1 MTEVNAMATNVIVR
15 RLLMSALV
23 APLALVSPVSAQS
36 RTERQINADIRML
49 QEHTQQL
56 QLVINT
62 LSEAVQAISQKLDE
76 QANIDRKA
84 FADLKLLSDNISGDV
99 RVVREKV
106 DETNVRL
113 GTIGQEIQTIQT
125 SIQTLKVAPPPP
137 ILTGE
142 PGAADPAAGAAPPD
156 QAAPTSASTAPPV
169 PPGVSPTQTFDR
181 ARGDYMAG
189 QYSLA
194 VQGFESYIRT
204 FPTLPTAAD
213 AQYYVGEAYR
223 QDGKAKEALTAY
235 DKVIANYPTSSAL
248 PAARFKRGDVL
259 ETLGQLDAAKAE
271 YEIVLKNHPESS
283 EARLAKQRLDRLL
296 RPIK

>member
-1 MTEVNAMATNVIVR
+1 MKMATNVISIR
-15 RLLMSALV
+15 SCL
-23 APLALVSPVSAQS
+23 LALIASMAVVSSAAAQS
-36 RTERQINADIRML
+36 RAERQINADLRML

-56 QLVINT
+56 QLAINT

-113 GTIGQEIQTIQT
+113 GTIGQEIQAIQS
-125 SIQTLKVAPPPP
+125 SIQTIKLAPPPP
-137 ILTGE
+137 TFTGD
-142 PGAADPAAGAAPPD
+142 PGVVDPAAGAPTTEQPPP
-156 QAAPTSASTAPPV
+156 ATATTPPPV

-223 QDGKAKEALTAY
+223 QDGKPKEALAAY
-235 DKVIANYPTSSAL
+235 DKVIANYPASTAL
-248 PAARFKRGDVL
+248 PGARFKRGDVL
-259 ETLGQLDAAKAE
+259 ETLGQLDAAKVE

>member
-1 MTEVNAMATNVIVR
+1 MMMATNVIAY
-15 RLLMSALV
+15 RLCVLGLV
-23 APLALVSPVSAQS
+23 ALMALVSPVAAQS
-36 RTERQINADIRML
+36 RAERQINADIRML

-113 GTIGQEIQTIQT
+113 GTIGQEIQSIQT
-125 SIQTLKVAPPPP
+125 SIQTLKVAPPPLT
-137 ILTGE
+137 LTGD
-142 PGAADPAAGAAPPD
+142 PGAVDPAAGPTPAD
-156 QAAPTSASTAPPV
+156 QAPASTATAPPA

-223 QDGKAKEALTAY
+223 QDGKPKEALAAY
-235 DKVIANYPTSSAL
+235 DKVIANYPSSAAL
-248 PAARFKRGDVL
+248 AAARFKRGDVL
-259 ETLGQLDAAKAE
+259 ETLGQLDAAKVE
-271 YEIVLKNHPESS
+271 YEAVLKNHPESS

>member
-1 MTEVNAMATNVIVR
+1 MKMATHVISFR
-15 RLLMSALV
+15 SCLAALV
-23 APLALVSPVSAQS
+23 ASIVLASPVAAQS
-36 RTERQINADIRML
+36 RAERQINADLRML

-56 QLVINT
+56 QLAINM
-62 LSEAVQAISQKLDE
+62 LGEAVQAISQKLDE

-113 GTIGQEIQTIQT
+113 GTIGQEIQAIQS
-125 SIQTLKVAPPPP
+125 SIQSIKLAPPPP
-137 ILTGE
+137 TFTGD
-142 PGAADPAAGAAPPD
+142 PGAVDPAVGAATPD
-156 QAAPTSASTAPPV
+156 QAPPATTTTTPPPV

-223 QDGKAKEALTAY
+223 QDGKPKEALAAY
-235 DKVIANYPTSSAL
+235 DKVIANYPASTAL
-248 PAARFKRGDVL
+248 PGARFKRGDVL
-259 ETLGQLDAAKAE
+259 ETLGQLEAAKAE

>member
-1 MTEVNAMATNVIVR
+1 MPVYACWTQHPTKSRCRASVR
-15 RLLMSALV
+15 SGVLPLV
-23 APLALVSPVSAQS
+23 
-36 RTERQINADIRML
+36 
-49 QEHTQQL
+49 
-56 QLVINT
+56 
-62 LSEAVQAISQKLDE
+62 
-76 QANIDRKA
+76 
-84 FADLKLLSDNISGDV
+84 
-99 RVVREKV
+99 
-106 DETNVRL
+106 
-113 GTIGQEIQTIQT
+113 
-125 SIQTLKVAPPPP
+125 
-137 ILTGE
+137 
-142 PGAADPAAGAAPPD
+142 
-156 QAAPTSASTAPPV
+156 APTSASTAPPV

-223 QDGKAKEALTAY
+223 LDSKPKEALSAY
-235 DKVIANYPTSSAL
+235 DKVIANYPTSAAVSG
-248 PAARFKRGDVL
+248 ARFKRGDVL
-259 ETLGQLDAAKAE
+259 ETLGQLDAAKTE

>member
-1 MTEVNAMATNVIVR
+1 MVTNVMR
-15 RLLMSALV
+15 RLWMIALV
-23 APLALVSPVSAQS
+23 APLALVAPVAAQS

-56 QLVINT
+56 QLLINT

-76 QANIDRKA
+76 QANIDRKV

-113 GTIGQEIQTIQT
+113 GTIGQEIQAIQT
-125 SIQTLKVAPPPP
+125 SIQTIKVAPPPP
-137 ILTGE
+137 LLTGE

-156 QAAPTSASTAPPV
+156 QAAV

-223 QDGKAKEALTAY
+223 QDGKPKEALAAY
-235 DKVIANYPTSSAL
+235 DKVIANYPTSTAL
-248 PAARFKRGDVL
+248 PGARFKRADVL
-259 ETLGQLDAAKAE
+259 ETLGQPDAAKAE
-271 YEIVLKNHPESS
+271 YELVLKNYPESS

-296 RPIK
+296 RPVK

>member
-1 MTEVNAMATNVIVR
+1 MATNVIVR
-15 RLLMSALV
+15 RLGLIALV
-23 APLALVSPVSAQS
+23 VLTLVSPAAAQS

-113 GTIGQEIQTIQT
+113 GTIGQEIQSIQT
-125 SIQTLKVAPPPP
+125 SIQTLKVAPPP

-156 QAAPTSASTAPPV
+156 QAAPTSAATVPPAQ
-169 PPGVSPTQTFDR
+169 PGVSPTQTFDR

-204 FPTLPTAAD
+204 FPTLPTAAE

-223 QDGKAKEALTAY
+223 QDGKPKEALAAY
-235 DKVIANYPTSSAL
+235 DKVIANYPASTAL
-248 PAARFKRGDVL
+248 PGARFKRGDVL

-271 YEIVLKNHPESS
+271 YEMVLKNYPESS

>member
-1 MTEVNAMATNVIVR
+1 MMATNVIVR
-15 RLLMSALV
+15 RVCLLAIV
-23 APLALVSPVSAQS
+23 ASGGLVSTAAAQS
-36 RTERQINADIRML
+36 RAERQLNADLRML

-56 QLVINT
+56 ELLINT

-113 GTIGQEIQTIQT
+113 GTIGQEIQAIQT
-125 SIQTLKVAPPPP
+125 SIQTLRLAPPPP
-137 ILTGE
+137 PASLTGE
-142 PGAADPAAGAAPPD
+142 PGVTDPTAAATAPPDAGATAAAPP
-156 QAAPTSASTAPPV
+156 APV
-169 PPGVSPTQTFDR
+169 VQPGVSPTQTFDR

-223 QDGKAKEALTAY
+223 QDGKPKEALAAY
-235 DKVIANYPTSSAL
+235 DKVIANYPKSSAL
-248 PAARFKRGDVL
+248 PGARFKRGDVL
-259 ETLGQLDAAKAE
+259 ETLGQLEAAKAE

-296 RPIK
+296 RPAK

>member
-1 MTEVNAMATNVIVR
+1 MKMATTVISVR
-15 RLLMSALV
+15 SCLAALV
-23 APLALVSPVSAQS
+23 ASMALVSPVAAQS
-36 RTERQINADIRML
+36 RAERQINADLRML

-56 QLVINT
+56 QLAINT

-113 GTIGQEIQTIQT
+113 GTIGQEIQAIQS
-125 SIQTLKVAPPPP
+125 SIQTIKLAPPPP
-137 ILTGE
+137 TFTGD
-142 PGAADPAAGAAPPD
+142 PGAVDPAAIATTPDLAPP
-156 QAAPTSASTAPPV
+156 ATTTAPPV

-223 QDGKAKEALTAY
+223 QDGKPKEALAAY
-235 DKVIANYPTSSAL
+235 DKVIANYPTSTAL
-248 PAARFKRGDVL
+248 PGARFKRGDVL
-259 ETLGQLDAAKAE
+259 ETLGQVEAAKAE
-271 YEIVLKNHPESS
+271 YEIVLNNHPESS

>member
-1 MTEVNAMATNVIVR
+1 MATNMKLR
-15 RLLMSALV
+15 HFCLPALV
-23 APLALVSPVSAQS
+23 APIVLASPTAAQS
-36 RTERQINADIRML
+36 RAERQINADIRML
-49 QEHTQQL
+49 QEQTQRL
-56 QLVINT
+56 QLLINT

-113 GTIGQEIQTIQT
+113 GTIGQEIQAIQT
-125 SIQTLKVAPPPP
+125 SIQTLKVAPPP

-142 PGAADPAAGAAPPD
+142 PGAVDPAATTSPD
-156 QAAPTSASTAPPV
+156 QTAPATAAAAVPTI

-213 AQYYVGEAYR
+213 AQYYIGEAYR
-223 QDGKAKEALTAY
+223 QDGKPKEALAAY
-235 DKVIANYPTSSAL
+235 DKVIANYPNSSAL
-248 PAARFKRGDVL
+248 PGARFKRGDVL
-259 ETLGQLDAAKAE
+259 ETLGQLEAAKAE
-271 YEIVLKNHPESS
+271 YETVLKNHPESS

>member
-1 MTEVNAMATNVIVR
+1 MTEVNAMATTVIVR
-15 RLLMSALV
+15 RVLLSALV
-23 APLALVSPVSAQS
+23 APLALVSPLAAQS

-113 GTIGQEIQTIQT
+113 GTIGQEIQSIQT
-125 SIQTLKVAPPPP
+125 SIQTLKLAPPT

-156 QAAPTSASTAPPV
+156 QAAPASASSAPPA

-223 QDGKAKEALTAY
+223 LDSKPKEALTAY
-235 DKVIANYPTSSAL
+235 DKVIANYPTSSAVSG
-248 PAARFKRGDVL
+248 ARFKRGDVL
-259 ETLGQLDAAKAE
+259 ETLGQLDAAKTE
-271 YEIVLKNHPESS
+271 YEIVLKSHPESS

-296 RPIK
+296 RPTK